1 MSVAVEYSSFDVI
14 VCILAA
20 MMQKLQ
26 FTNQKLMNKSFTI
39 ISKYHMSSKTHKRR
53 DKDEILSCNQI
64 KIRVH

>member
-39 ISKYHMSSKTHKRR
+39 ISKYHMSSKTRKRR
-53 DKDEILSCNQI
+53 AKN
-64 KIRVH
+64 